1 MKRWSLKSRIRIWTF
16 LVLVTLCVL
25 VVTGGYTLWH
35 FRTMAYDLSQRS
47 QELPA
52 AARLGT
58 LVSTLRMQVS
68 QIKGTR
74 MAEQLVKNRWEL
86 QLRRME
92 LFDFSRQPTLEAYSL
107 FLRSLADYKDAL
119 GKYESLIDRRSD
131 SGKGRLEEGD
141 ASVLSSERQAL
152 NDIRLLLDEIRE
164 TATRYRWITDDD
176 LIDQVDSQLGE
187 VQNLTE
193 SLPNDLHRELA
204 GFSDR
209 VLSQYKYIR
218 LSLISAGIAT
228 FVLTLLLIHFA
239 YIWIFRPL
247 KTLVEGSR
255 RVAQGDFHFRI
266 PSLTNDEF
274 DELAGALNQ
283 MTERFEGIRD
293 DLDEQ
298 VRQRTEEVI
307 RSERLASVGYLA
319 AGVAHEINNPLASI
333 AMSAESLPRRIRGL
347 FDRQKSSDQISSEMA
362 IVQKYIT
369 MIQNEAFRCKGIT
382 EKLLDFSRTGRG
394 EKSRVDL
401 RLIAESMAEMAL
413 TQSRYRYKKIEIVP
427 GRPVWAMVN
436 EQEMKQVLLNL
447 LTNALDSIGEDG
459 LVTISA
465 KQERNTAVLV
475 VSDNGG
481 GIAEDTLEHIFEPFF
496 TTKDPGIGTGLGLAI
511 ANRIV
516 LGHKGKITASS
527 PGKGMGASFR
537 IELPL
542 D

>member
-1 MKRWSLKSRIRIWTF
+1 MMKRWSLKSRIRIWTTIV
-16 LVLVTLCVL
+16 LVLLIVL
-25 VVTGGYTLWH
+25 IATEVYTLRH
-35 FRTMAYDLSQRS
+35 FRSLVYDISRRS
-47 QELPA
+47 RELPA

-58 LVSTLRMQVS
+58 SIGALRMQVS

-74 MAEQLVKNRWEL
+74 MAEQQVKNRLEQ

-92 LFDFSRQPTLEAYSL
+92 LFDFSKQPTLEAYSL
-107 FLRSLADYKDAL
+107 FLKKLSDYREQLDQYEALIYQRPRAAD
-119 GKYESLIDRRSD
+119 ES
-131 SGKGRLEEGD
+131 G
-141 ASVLSSERQAL
+141 SVLSTELGAIA
-152 NDIRLLLDEIRE
+152 DIRTLLDEIH
-164 TATRYRWITDDD
+164 ATTSHYRWITDDEM
-176 LIDQVDSQLGE
+176 IDQVDLRLGE
-187 VQNLTE
+187 VQSLTE
-193 SLPNDLHRELA
+193 SLPSGLHRELA

-218 LSLISAGIAT
+218 VTLISTSAASI
-228 FVLTLLLIHFA
+228 VLTILLIHFA
-239 YIWIFRPL
+239 YIWVFRPL
-247 KTLVEGSR
+247 GTLVTGSR
-255 RVAQGDFHFRI
+255 RVAQGDFDYRI
-266 PSLTNDEF
+266 DMATNDEF

-298 VRQRTEEVI
+298 VRQRSEEVI
-307 RSERLASVGYLA
+307 RSDRLASVGFLA

-347 FDRQKSSDQISSEMA
+347 LDRQKDPSQLRDELA
-362 IVQKYIT
+362 VVQKYVE

-394 EKSRVDL
+394 EKTRAEL
-401 RLIAESMAEMAL
+401 REIAESMVDMAL
-413 TQSRYRYKKIEIVP
+413 TQSRYRHKRIEILP
-427 GRPVWAMVN
+427 GGPVYAMVN
-436 EQEMKQVLLNL
+436 PQEIKQVILNL
-447 LTNALDSIGEDG
+447 LTNALDSISDDG

-465 KQERNTAVLV
+465 RRQRDLAILV

-481 GIAEDTLEHIFEPFF
+481 GIDPATLENIFEPFF

-516 LGHKGKITASS
+516 LGHKGHIYASS

-537 IELPL
+537 IELPVG
-542 D
+542 